1 MSAIEIK
8 TAVAL
13 EFDSPEAEFLTY
25 TLYTAAVHKNF
36 RHHSVKHRRGDIPKL
51 RVFHCHGLSG
61 ERIAHAFHTH
71 RLRYAGNIRPTSV
84 RLIACHL
91 FAVLVKNSV
100 LDADSPKRSTH
111 RTKHFSIDSYKPAVL
126 LL

>member
-36 RHHSVKHRRGDIPKL
+36 RHHGVKHRGGDIPKL

-100 LDADSPKRSTH
+100 PDADSPKRSTH
-111 RTKHFSIDSYKPAVL
+111 RTKHLSLHSHLPAVL

>member
-1 MSAIEIK
+1 MELNVSAIEIK

-25 TLYTAAVHKNF
+25 TLYTAAVHKDF
-36 RHHSVKHRRGDIPKL
+36 RRHGVKHRRGDIPKL

-71 RLRYAGNIRPTSV
+71 SLRYAHT
-84 RLIACHL
+84 
-91 FAVLVKNSV
+91 
-100 LDADSPKRSTH
+100 
-111 RTKHFSIDSYKPAVL
+111 
-126 LL
+126 